1 MSKQAPASQ
10 PADNGGAPA
19 NPADGDAAGKAANPA
34 DGIAAG
40 KAAKPAKAPKQY
52 KITFH
57 GEGGDVEIA
66 HNFKLN
72 VYKRNVE
79 TTIDE
84 HYLGVIKDAVVHTQV
99 KGEDGKMKAVT
110 IPQYNYTVE
119 AL

>member
-1 MSKQAPASQ
+1 MSKS
-10 PADNGGAPA
+10 DL
-19 NPADGDAAGKAANPA
+19 
-34 DGIAAG
+34 
-40 KAAKPAKAPKQY
+40 KQY

-84 HYLGVIKDAVVHTQV
+84 NFYGVLKHAVVHTQV
-99 KGEDGKMKAVT
+99 KDEKTGKMTDVSM
-110 IPQYNYTVE
+110 PQYNYTVE
-119 AL
+119 AA

>member
-1 MSKQAPASQ
+1 M
-10 PADNGGAPA
+10 
-19 NPADGDAAGKAANPA
+19 
-34 DGIAAG
+34 
-40 KAAKPAKAPKQY
+40 AKESALKQY

-72 VYKRNVE
+72 IYKRNVE

-84 HYLGVIKDAVVHTQV
+84 NFLAVLKDAVVHTVVQD
-99 KGEDGKMKAVT
+99 ENGKERAVR
-110 IPQYNYTVE
+110 IPMYSYSTE